1 MIDKTKTVE
10 EQMGEIKFELA
21 KIVSNYKDDIWHF
34 IEGNDEVVNL
44 ESPDEVADTLLS
56 QPITKPGGKCIW
68 CLSGYYNLYDL
79 KGGLPYCLKR
89 TKCSYCKGTGILPD
103 QTTTLKELIE
113 GYLRR

>member
-10 EQMGEIKFELA
+10 EQIEELREKIACMTCNINFACGYKFGEVGDACKKQGVIA
-21 KIVSNYKDDIWHF
+21 
-34 IEGNDEVVNL
+34 DEI
-44 ESPDEVADTLLS
+44 LS